1 MFQEQEIN
9 SLHDLSF
16 KAGGSL
22 TLEPPNSAIV
32 KVYIE
37 VWCLYEDWYI
47 TGITWTSKV
56 VAQWILI
63 NEVHIIACKE
73 S

>member
-22 TLEPPNSAIV
+22 TLEPPDTAVV

-37 VWCLYEDWYI
+37 V
-47 TGITWTSKV
+47 
-56 VAQWILI
+56 
-63 NEVHIIACKE
+63 
-73 S
+73 